1 MALSKASVVV
11 LAATAGAAGSTK
23 SAPGATGGWI
33 DCRTYYGGELGYSI
47 VNGASAPG
55 TAGTLLFQASPDNG
69 VTVFD
74 YQLIVGA
81 DTVAS
86 SVTTGSIILDRG
98 VMYVRAIGYGNTTN
112 GVTYAANLQAV
123 TGL

>member
-1 MALSKASVVV
+1 MALTKASVAV
-11 LAATAGAAGSTK
+11 LAPTAGAAASTK
-23 SAPGATGGWI
+23 AAPGAIGAWI

-47 VNGASAPG
+47 TNGASAPG
-55 TAGTLLFQASPDNG
+55 AAGTLLFQVSPDNG

-74 YQLIVGA
+74 YQLAGG

-86 SVTTGSIILDRG
+86 SVTSGAIILDRG

-112 GVTYAANLQAV
+112 PVSFAANLQAV
-123 TGL
+123 TAL